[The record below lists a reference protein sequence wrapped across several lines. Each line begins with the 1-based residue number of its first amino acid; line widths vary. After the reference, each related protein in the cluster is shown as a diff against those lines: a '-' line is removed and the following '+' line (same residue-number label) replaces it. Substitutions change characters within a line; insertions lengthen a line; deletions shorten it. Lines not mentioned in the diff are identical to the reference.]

1 MKMSKF
7 IVAGAAAL
15 LLAGCL
21 ETTTTGA
28 VGFLPDGSMLSPDD
42 QIIWAGM
49 TAAQRLNA
57 LPYIENGGTIVSS
70 LGAN

>member
-1 MKMSKF
+1 MKK
-7 IVAGAAAL
+7 AATL
-15 LLAGCL
+15 IMVLFLAGCL
-21 ETTTTGA
+21 ETTSTGA
-28 VGFLPDGSMLSPDD
+28 VGFLPSGASLSPDD

-49 TAAQRLNA
+49 TDEEKLAA

>member
-1 MKMSKF
+1 MKK
-7 IVAGAAAL
+7 AL
-15 LLAGCL
+15 ILAIATVGLAGCL
-21 ETTTTGA
+21 ETTSTGA
-28 VGFLPDGSMLSPDD
+28 VGYLPDGTSFSPDD

-49 TAAQRLNA
+49 TADEKLAA

>member
-1 MKMSKF
+1 MKTRSIF
-7 IVAGAAAL
+7 AASAAAL

-21 ETTTTGA
+21 ETTSTGA
-28 VGFLPDGSMLSPDD
+28 VGFLPSGASLSPDD
-42 QIIWAGM
+42 QLIWAGM
-49 TAAQRLNA
+49 TNEQKLAA